1 MTGQT
6 PPPGAALRPG
16 LEVLDLMGWGHTRA
30 TAARLLHIGDNA
42 ASKRLTR
49 LYQALGARNGCH
61 AIGPG
66 LPRRTAAPRPTGR
79 VVVADPH
86 QWIRDRVATGTR
98 QMQMVPLTA
107 LRRLLAER
115 DQLARLVAEQL
126 LDEAAEADDA
136 D

>member
-61 AIGPG
+61 AIALAYRAGLLPLDPPG
-66 LPRRTAAPRPTGR
+66 GSSWPTHTSGS
-79 VVVADPH
+79 
-86 QWIRDRVATGTR
+86 ATGSPPAPGR
-98 QMQMVPLTA
+98 C
-107 LRRLLAER
+107 RWCR
-115 DQLARLVAEQL
+115 
-126 LDEAAEADDA
+126 
-136 D
+136 